1 MKQTAVEFLVE
12 KIKPLYIGNFEMTFL
27 KEIEQAKEMEKQQQ
41 GYSEE
46 DMFIAM
52 GFASAI
58 DNNIDAETKL
68 GLCTDFIKN
77 FKNKKI

>member
-1 MKQTAVEFLVE
+1 
-12 KIKPLYIGNFEMTFL
+12 
-27 KEIEQAKEMEKQQQ
+27 
-41 GYSEE
+41 
-46 DMFIAM
+46 MFIAM